1 MMRTCLSRSMSLFGW
16 KTSGLGSKAANTKP
30 VRVAVTG
37 ANGNIGYATVF
48 RIARGDLLGPNQP
61 VIIHLIDLPNFQSGL
76 KGITMELN
84 DCAFPLLRGVV
95 SADNLTDGF
104 KDIDYALLI
113 GAKPRG
119 PGMERADLLKDN
131 GKIFVD
137 TGKALND
144 HASRDVKVLVV
155 GNPANTNCL
164 IAQNH
169 APNLPKENFT
179 AMTRLDHN
187 RALYQLSK
195 KFSVGLEDIQ
205 HFAIWGNHSPTM
217 YPDTTHATIKGEE
230 IYSKI
235 DKTWLTSEFI
245 PKVQQRGTAIINARK
260 SSSAASAGNAAIDH
274 IHDWALGSEGDWTS
288 MGVYSEGDYGVAK
301 GLIYSFPVITENGHW
316 SIVKNLKIAPESMEA
331 LKKTEAE
338 LLQEREI
345 VSHLLK

>member
-1 MMRTCLSRSMSLFGW
+1 MGLFGW
-16 KTSGLGSKAANTKP
+16 KTGGQATKTANTKP

-48 RIARGDLLGPNQP
+48 RIARGDLLGPHQP
-61 VIIHLIDLPNFQSGL
+61 VILHLIDLPQFQSGL

-104 KDIDYALLI
+104 KDVDYALLV

-131 GKIFVD
+131 GRIFVD

-164 IAQNH
+164 IAQHN

-205 HFAIWGNHSPTM
+205 QFAIWGNHSPTM
-217 YPDTTHATIKGEE
+217 YPDTTHVKIKGEE
-230 IYSKI
+230 VYSKI
-235 DKTWLTSEFI
+235 DKEWLKSEFI

-274 IHDWALGSEGDWTS
+274 IHDWARGSEGDWTS
-288 MGVYSEGDYGVAK
+288 MGVYSNGEYGVSK
-301 GLIYSFPVITENGHW
+301 GLIFSFPVITENGHW
-316 SIVKNLKIAPESMEA
+316 SIVKNLKIAPESQEA
-331 LKKTEAE
+331 LKKTQTE
-338 LLQEREI
+338 LEQEREI
-345 VSHLLK
+345 VSELLK